1 MVISFISSTD
11 TDEKCVM
18 DSKSDNLE
26 IMIYDKAD

>member
-11 TDEKCVM
+11 TDEKYVM

-26 IMIYDKAD
+26 IMIHDKAD